1 MKRLLY
7 TFLISMF
14 LTGCAAVPV
23 MFPDEALEAEK
34 VEPTKFKRPFPE
46 PESGQPIVVA
56 VYQFMDK
63 TGQRKDSATIA
74 KLSSAVTQG
83 AESLL
88 LKALA
93 DVGDGQWFRIVE
105 RVGLENLLKERQL
118 IRSAREEM
126 KDSLNLRPILFAGMI
141 IEGAIVSY
149 DTNKRTG
156 GFGWRYLGIG
166 PSTQYQEDMVTVSL
180 RAVNVQ
186 TGEVILTVNTQ
197 KTILSVATS
206 ISTFKFFDSGTR
218 AFENEIGST
227 STEPGI
233 YAVKAAIDLAVEELI
248 YQGERKNLWKFKQ
261 IKTEEE

>member
-1 MKRLLY
+1 MKTLITLL
-7 TFLISMF
+7 LSSMLF
-14 LTGCAAVPV
+14 GCAAVPAL
-23 MFPDEALEAEK
+23 FPEDVQEAEK

-56 VYQFMDK
+56 VYSFTDK
-63 TGQRKDSATIA
+63 TGQKKDSANVA
-74 KLSSAVTQG
+74 KFSSAVTQG

-105 RVGLENLLKERQL
+105 RVGLDNLLKERQL
-118 IRSAREEM
+118 IRSAREEAREP
-126 KDSLNLRPILFAGMI
+126 NILRPILYAGMI

-156 GFGWRYLGIG
+156 GIGVRYLGIG
-166 PSTQYQEDMVTVSL
+166 PSTQYQEDIVTVSL

-206 ISTFKFFDSGTR
+206 ISTFKFFNQGTR

-227 STEPGI
+227 STEPGV
-233 YAVKAAIDLAVEELI
+233 YAVKAAIDLAVEEMV
-248 YQGERKNLWKFKQ
+248 YQGEAKGLWKFK
-261 IKTEEE
+261 KEK

>member
-1 MKRLLY
+1 M
-7 TFLISMF
+7 
-14 LTGCAAVPV
+14 
-23 MFPDEALEAEK
+23 
-34 VEPTKFKRPFPE
+34 
-46 PESGQPIVVA
+46 
-56 VYQFMDK
+56 
-63 TGQRKDSATIA
+63 
-74 KLSSAVTQG
+74 
-83 AESLL
+83 

-105 RVGLENLLKERQL
+105 RVGLDNLLKERQL

-126 KDSLNLRPILFAGMI
+126 KDATNLRPILFAGMI

-186 TGEVILTVNTQ
+186 TGEVIMTVNTQ

-206 ISTFKFFDSGTR
+206 ISTFKFFNQGTR
-218 AFENEIGST
+218 AFESEIGST

-233 YAVKAAIDLAVEELI
+233 YAVKAAIDLAVEELV
-248 YQGERKNLWKFKQ
+248 YQGEQKKLWKFKQ
-261 IKTEEE
+261 TQIKEEK

>member
-1 MKRLLY
+1 MKTL
-7 TFLISMF
+7 LISLLAF
-14 LTGCAAVPV
+14 VLVGCAAVPTQ
-23 MFPDEALEAEK
+23 FPQEALEAEK

-56 VYQFMDK
+56 VYSFTDK
-63 TGQRKDSATIA
+63 TGQRKDSSTVA
-74 KLSSAVTQG
+74 KFSSAVTQG
-83 AESLL
+83 GESLL

-105 RVGLENLLKERQL
+105 RIGLDNLLKERQL
-118 IRSAREEM
+118 IRSSREEA
-126 KDSLNLRPILFAGMI
+126 KEPPILRPILYAGMI

-156 GFGWRYLGIG
+156 GLGVRYLGIG
-166 PSTQYQEDMVTVSL
+166 PSTQYQEDIVTVSL

-206 ISTFKFFDSGTR
+206 LSVFKFFESGTR
-218 AFENEIGST
+218 SYENEIGST
-227 STEPGI
+227 STEPGV
-233 YAVKAAIDLAVEELI
+233 YAVKAAVDLAVEELV
-248 YQGERKNLWKFKQ
+248 YQGEAKGLWKFKKE
-261 IKTEEE
+261 IK

>member
-1 MKRLLY
+1 MKTILALLLSLSL
-7 TFLISMF
+7 F
-14 LTGCAAVPV
+14 GCASYPV
-23 MFPDEALEAEK
+23 MFPEDAIEAEK

-56 VYQFMDK
+56 VYSFQDK

-74 KLSSAVTQG
+74 KFSSAVTQG

-105 RVGLENLLKERQL
+105 RVGLDNLLKERQL
-118 IRSAREEM
+118 IRSAREEA
-126 KDSLNLRPILFAGMI
+126 KEPNILRPILYAGMI
-141 IEGAIVSY
+141 IEGSIVSY

-156 GFGWRYLGIG
+156 GMGVRYLGIG
-166 PSTQYQEDMVTVSL
+166 PSTQYQEDIVTVSL

-206 ISTFKFFDSGTR
+206 VATFKFFNQGTT
-218 AFENEIGST
+218 AFESEIGST
-227 STEPGI
+227 STEPGV
-233 YAVKAAIDLAVEELI
+233 YAVKAAIDLAVEEMV
-248 YQGERKNLWKFKQ
+248 YQGEAKGLWKFKKQ
-261 IKTEEE
+261 ERE

>member
-1 MKRLLY
+1 MKTLITLL
-7 TFLISMF
+7 LSSMLF
-14 LTGCAAVPV
+14 GCAAVPAL
-23 MFPDEALEAEK
+23 FPEDVQEAEK

-56 VYQFMDK
+56 VYSFTDK
-63 TGQRKDSATIA
+63 TGQKKDSANVA
-74 KLSSAVTQG
+74 KFSSAVTQG

-105 RVGLENLLKERQL
+105 RVGLDNLLKERQL
-118 IRSAREEM
+118 IRSAREEAREP
-126 KDSLNLRPILFAGMI
+126 NILRPILYAGMI

-156 GFGWRYLGIG
+156 GIGVRYLGIG
-166 PSTQYQEDMVTVSL
+166 PSTQYQEDIVTVSL

-186 TGEVILTVNTQ
+186 TGEVVLTVNTQ

-206 ISTFKFFDSGTR
+206 ISTFKFFNQGTR

-227 STEPGI
+227 STEPGV
-233 YAVKAAIDLAVEELI
+233 YAVKAAIDLAVEEMV
-248 YQGERKNLWKFKQ
+248 YQGEAKGLWKFK
-261 IKTEEE
+261 KEK

>member
-1 MKRLLY
+1 MKKLFYILLASL
-7 TFLISMF
+7 FLS
-14 LTGCAAVPV
+14 GCAGMPYSFDGV
-23 MFPDEALEAEK
+23 EAEK

-46 PESGQPIVVA
+46 PESEKPIVVA
-56 VYQFMDK
+56 VYAFTDK
-63 TGQRKDSATIA
+63 TGQRKDSSTIA

-105 RVGLENLLKERQL
+105 RVGLDNLLKERQL
-118 IRSAREEM
+118 IRSAREEI
-126 KDSLNLRPILFAGMI
+126 KEPSILRPILYAGMI

-166 PSTQYQEDMVTVSL
+166 PSTQYQEDLVTVSL
-180 RAVNVQ
+180 RAINVQ

-197 KTILSVATS
+197 KTLLSVATS
-206 ISTFKFFDSGTR
+206 ISTFKFFNQGTR
-218 AFENEIGST
+218 GFENEIGST

-248 YQGERKNLWKFKQ
+248 YQGEVKKLWKFKQ
-261 IKTEEE
+261 TKEENTK

>member
-1 MKRLLY
+1 MKTLL
-7 TFLISMF
+7 TLLLVSIF
-14 LTGCAAVPV
+14 LTGCAGMPYQ
-23 MFPDEALEAEK
+23 FDEIEAEK

-56 VYQFMDK
+56 VYQFADK

-93 DVGDGQWFRIVE
+93 DVGDGKWFRIVE
-105 RVGLENLLKERQL
+105 RVGLDNLLKERQL
-118 IRSAREEM
+118 IRSAREEA
-126 KDSLNLRPILFAGMI
+126 KDGSNLRPILFAGMI

-156 GFGWRYLGIG
+156 GFAWRYLGIG
-166 PSTQYQEDMVTVSL
+166 PMSQYQEDMVTVSL

-206 ISTFKFFDSGTR
+206 VSTFKFFNQGTT

-233 YAVKAAIDLAVEELI
+233 YAVKAAIDLAVEELV
-248 YQGERKNLWKFKQ
+248 YQGEQKNIWKFKQ
-261 IKTEEE
+261 PQKKEEK

>member
-1 MKRLLY
+1 MKKLLILLL
-7 TFLISMF
+7 FASLV
-14 LTGCAAVPV
+14 GCAASPI
-23 MFPDEALEAEK
+23 MFPEQALEAEK

-56 VYQFMDK
+56 VYSFTDK
-63 TGQRKDSATIA
+63 TGQRKDSSIIA
-74 KLSSAVTQG
+74 KFSSAVTQG
-83 AESLL
+83 GEVLL

-105 RVGLENLLKERQL
+105 RVGLDNLLKERQL
-118 IRSAREEM
+118 IRSAREEA
-126 KDSLNLRPILFAGMI
+126 KEPNILRPILYAGMI

-156 GFGWRYLGIG
+156 GMGVRYLGVG
-166 PSTQYQEDMVTVSL
+166 PLTQYQEDIVTVSL

-197 KTILSVATS
+197 KTVLSVATS
-206 ISTFKFFDSGTR
+206 LSTFKFFESGTK

-227 STEPGI
+227 STEPGV
-233 YAVKAAIDLAVEELI
+233 YAVKAAVDLAVEELV
-248 YQGERKNLWKFKQ
+248 YQGETKGLWKFK
-261 IKTEEE
+261 KEN

>member
-1 MKRLLY
+1 
-7 TFLISMF
+7 
-14 LTGCAAVPV
+14 
-23 MFPDEALEAEK
+23 
-34 VEPTKFKRPFPE
+34 
-46 PESGQPIVVA
+46 
-56 VYQFMDK
+56 
-63 TGQRKDSATIA
+63 
-74 KLSSAVTQG
+74 
-83 AESLL
+83 
-88 LKALA
+88 
-93 DVGDGQWFRIVE
+93 
-105 RVGLENLLKERQL
+105 
-118 IRSAREEM
+118 M